1 MLRRLLRRIALIAL
15 LLPAGGGVAV
25 AETTVA
31 ETTVVDATGAEVTVG
46 DTGRI
51 VSIGGAVTEVVF
63 ALGFAD
69 NVVAVDSTSQ
79 YPHAVAEKPD
89 VGYMRRLSAEPILG
103 LAPSVV
109 LAVEDAGPETALN
122 QLRESGVPVVLVP
135 DDPSYDGVLR
145 KIGLIAA
152 ALGIEEKGRAVTAS
166 LRADFKRLSDAV
178 GGVGER
184 PKVLFL
190 LSIGQGGAPL
200 AGGRKTSA
208 DGIIRL
214 AGGINAVDA
223 FEGFKPLSPEA
234 AVLAAPDVL
243 LVTRRTLDL
252 LGGRAG
258 LLGRPEISLTPAAQ
272 RGRVVAID
280 GLLLLGFGPRTG
292 QAVRTLAAELHPDL
306 VLPSAGSR

>member
-1 MLRRLLRRIALIAL
+1 MMFRRSFRGLALAAL
-15 LLPAGGGVAV
+15 LWPAGAV
-25 AETTVA
+25 VSAA
-31 ETTVVDATGAEVTVG
+31 ETTVVDASGASVTVR

-51 VSIGGAVTEVVF
+51 VSVGGAVTEVVV
-63 ALGFAD
+63 ALGFAE
-69 NVVAVDSTSQ
+69 NVVAVDSTSR
-79 YPHAVAEKPD
+79 YPSAVTAKPD

-135 DDPSYDGVLR
+135 DDPSYDGVV
-145 KIGLIAA
+145 KKVELIAA
-152 ALGIEEKGRAVTAS
+152 ALGVAEKGRAVATT
-166 LRADFKRLSDAV
+166 LRADFNRLSDAV
-178 GGVGER
+178 GRVGKR

-200 AGGRKTSA
+200 AGGRDTSA

-223 FEGFKPLSPEA
+223 FDSFKPLSPEA
-234 AVLAAPDVL
+234 AVLASPDVL
-243 LVTRRTLDL
+243 LVTNRTLEL
-252 LGGRAG
+252 LGGKAG
-258 LLGRPEISLTPAAQ
+258 LLGLPEISLTPAARQ
-272 RGRVVAID
+272 GRVVAID

-292 QAVRTLAAELHPDL
+292 QAVRTLAAKLHPNL
-306 VLPSAGSR
+306 ALPTVRSE

>member
-1 MLRRLLRRIALIAL
+1 MLWRSLRRIVLIAV
-15 LLPAGGGVAV
+15 LLPAGALVAA
-25 AETTVA
+25 AESTVI
-31 ETTVVDATGAEVTVG
+31 DATGASVTVA
-46 DTGRI
+46 DASRI
-51 VSIGGAVTEVVF
+51 VSVGGAVTEVVF

-79 YPHAVAEKPD
+79 YPDAVTGKPD

-109 LAVEDAGPETALN
+109 LAVEDAGPETVLN

-135 DDPSYDGVLR
+135 DDPSYDGVLK
-145 KIGLIAA
+145 KIELIAG
-152 ALGIEEKGRAVTAS
+152 ALGVAEKGRALTTA
-166 LRADFKRLSDAV
+166 LRADFDRLNDAV
-178 GGVGER
+178 GSVGER

-200 AGGRKTSA
+200 AGGRDTSA

-214 AGGINAVDA
+214 AGGTNAVDA
-223 FEGFKPLSPEA
+223 FDSFKPLSPEA

-243 LVTRRTLDL
+243 LVTNRTLEL
-252 LGGRAG
+252 LGGKAG
-258 LLGRPEISLTPAAQ
+258 LLGLPEISLTPAARQ
-272 RGRVVAID
+272 SRVVAID

-292 QAVRTLAAELHPDL
+292 QAVRTLAAALHPNL
-306 VLPSAGSR
+306 ALPTVRPR

>member
-1 MLRRLLRRIALIAL
+1 MLRRSLRRIALIAL
-15 LLPAGGGVAV
+15 LLPAGAVVA
-25 AETTVA
+25 AA
-31 ETTVVDATGAEVTVG
+31 DTTVVDATGASVTVR

-51 VSIGGAVTEVVF
+51 VSVGGAVTEVVF

-79 YPHAVAEKPD
+79 YPRAVREKLD

-135 DDPSYDGVLR
+135 DDPSYDGVLK
-145 KIGLIAA
+145 KIELIAA
-152 ALGIEEKGRAVTAS
+152 ALDVEEKGREVATT
-166 LRADFKRLSDAV
+166 LRADFNRLNDAV
-178 GGVGER
+178 GSVGKR

-200 AGGRKTSA
+200 AGGRDTSA

-214 AGGINAVDA
+214 AGGTNAVDA
-223 FEGFKPLSPEA
+223 FESFKPLSPEA

-243 LVTRRTLDL
+243 LVTDRTLEL
-252 LGGRAG
+252 LGGKAG
-258 LLGRPEISLTPAAQ
+258 LLGLPEISLTPAAQ
-272 RGRVVAID
+272 QGRVVAID

-292 QAVRTLAAELHPDL
+292 QAVRTLAAELHPNL
-306 VLPSAGSR
+306 ALPTVRSE

>member
-1 MLRRLLRRIALIAL
+1 MFRRSLRRLALIAL
-15 LLPAGGGVAV
+15 LLPAGAVVAA
-25 AETTVA
+25 AEN
-31 ETTVVDATGAEVTVG
+31 TVVDATGASVTVH

-51 VSIGGAVTEVVF
+51 VSVGGAVTEVVF

-79 YPHAVAEKPD
+79 FPRAVTEKPD

-135 DDPSYDGVLR
+135 DDPSYDGVLK
-145 KIGLIAA
+145 KIELIAA
-152 ALGIEEKGRAVTAS
+152 ALDVEEKGRQVTTT
-166 LRADFKRLSDAV
+166 LRADFDRLNNAV
-178 GGVGER
+178 DSVGKR

-200 AGGRKTSA
+200 AGGRDTSA

-214 AGGINAVDA
+214 AGGVNAVDA
-223 FEGFKPLSPEA
+223 FESFKPLSPEA

-243 LVTRRTLDL
+243 LVTNRTLEL
-252 LGGRAG
+252 LGGKAG
-258 LLGRPEISLTPAAQ
+258 LLGLPEISLTPAAQ
-272 RGRVVAID
+272 QGRVVAID

-306 VLPSAGSR
+306 ALPTVRSE

>member
-1 MLRRLLRRIALIAL
+1 MLWRSLRRIVLIAV
-15 LLPAGGGVAV
+15 LLPAGALVAA
-25 AETTVA
+25 AESTVIDATDASVTVA
-31 ETTVVDATGAEVTVG
+31 DAS
-46 DTGRI
+46 RI
-51 VSIGGAVTEVVF
+51 VSVGGAVTEVVF

-79 YPHAVAEKPD
+79 YPDAVTEKPD

-109 LAVEDAGPETALN
+109 LAVEDAGPETVLN

-135 DDPSYDGVLR
+135 DDPSYDGVLK
-145 KIGLIAA
+145 KIELIAG
-152 ALGIEEKGRAVTAS
+152 ALGVAEKGRALTTA
-166 LRADFKRLSDAV
+166 LRADFDRLNDAV
-178 GGVGER
+178 GSVGER

-200 AGGRKTSA
+200 AGGRDTSA

-214 AGGINAVDA
+214 AGGTNAVDA
-223 FEGFKPLSPEA
+223 FDSFKPLSPEA

-243 LVTRRTLDL
+243 LVTNRTLEL
-252 LGGRAG
+252 LGGKAG
-258 LLGRPEISLTPAAQ
+258 LLGLPEISLTPAARQ
-272 RGRVVAID
+272 SRVVAID

-292 QAVRTLAAELHPDL
+292 QAVRTLAAALHPNL
-306 VLPSAGSR
+306 ALPTVRPR

>member
-1 MLRRLLRRIALIAL
+1 MFRKSLRRLALIAL
-15 LLPAGGGVAV
+15 LLPAGAVVAV
-25 AETTVA
+25 AEN
-31 ETTVVDATGAEVTVG
+31 TVVDATGASVTIH

-51 VSIGGAVTEVVF
+51 VSVGGAVTEVAF

-79 YPHAVAEKPD
+79 YPDAVTEKPD

-135 DDPSYDGVLR
+135 DDPSYDGVLK
-145 KIGLIAA
+145 KIELIAG
-152 ALGIEEKGRAVTAS
+152 ALGVADKGRALTTA
-166 LRADFKRLSDAV
+166 LRGDFNRLNDAV
-178 GGVGER
+178 GSVGER

-200 AGGRKTSA
+200 AGGRDTSA

-214 AGGINAVDA
+214 AGGSNAVDA
-223 FEGFKPLSPEA
+223 FDSFKPLSPEA
-234 AVLAAPDVL
+234 AVTAAPDVL
-243 LVTRRTLDL
+243 LVTSRTLEL
-252 LGGRAG
+252 LGGKAG
-258 LLGRPEISLTPAAQ
+258 LLGLPEISLTPAAQ
-272 RGRVVAID
+272 QGRVVAID

-292 QAVRTLAAELHPDL
+292 QAVRTLAAELHPNL
-306 VLPSAGSR
+306 ALPTVRSR

>member
-1 MLRRLLRRIALIAL
+1 MLWRSLRRIVLIAV
-15 LLPAGGGVAV
+15 LLPAGALVAA
-25 AETTVA
+25 AESTVI
-31 ETTVVDATGAEVTVG
+31 DATGASVTVA
-46 DTGRI
+46 DASRI
-51 VSIGGAVTEVVF
+51 VSVGGAVTEVVF

-79 YPHAVAEKPD
+79 YPDAVTEKPD

-109 LAVEDAGPETALN
+109 LAVEDAGPETVLN

-135 DDPSYDGVLR
+135 DDPSYDGVLK
-145 KIGLIAA
+145 KIELIAG
-152 ALGIEEKGRAVTAS
+152 ALGVAEKGRALTTA
-166 LRADFKRLSDAV
+166 LRADFDRLNDAV
-178 GGVGER
+178 GSVGER

-200 AGGRKTSA
+200 AGGRDTSA

-214 AGGINAVDA
+214 AGGTNAVDA
-223 FEGFKPLSPEA
+223 FDSFKPLSPEA

-243 LVTRRTLDL
+243 LVTNRTLEL
-252 LGGRAG
+252 LGGKAG
-258 LLGRPEISLTPAAQ
+258 LLGLPEISLTPAARQ
-272 RGRVVAID
+272 SRVVAID

-292 QAVRTLAAELHPDL
+292 QAVRTLAAALHPNL
-306 VLPSAGSR
+306 ALPTVRPR